1 MNRSEILR
9 HLGPYVS
16 QPYVADLCD
25 FVERAWEIYREHAT
39 EYGSITHGSR
49 QYLIV
54 RMMYIAEVTSNGI
67 RLNATWS
74 LIPAAMSLL
83 RDRYEQAVRFSWLV
97 RNPDDEEF
105 LKYERAIFGK
115 INALVRN
122 VDNATVSRFEES
134 MGPILSWVT
143 EPLSKEQRA
152 YLDAWNALDLRSMA
166 QKRDA
171 LPPSGP
177 RKTETA
183 RLCSVSNRIGSLF

>member
-1 MNRSEILR
+1 
-9 HLGPYVS
+9 
-16 QPYVADLCD
+16 
-25 FVERAWEIYREHAT
+25 
-39 EYGSITHGSR
+39 
-49 QYLIV
+49 
-54 RMMYIAEVTSNGI
+54 MMYIAEVTSNGI

-134 MGPILSWVT
+134 MGPIPSWVT